1 MRVLFVSLDLPHPP
15 DKGQRMRNLSILR
28 ALAAEQHEVTLMSF
42 AESDELR
49 LDTSVLRQFCSRV
62 ELVPLPFT
70 GSSPA
75 RGILQ
80 RFLRLASPIPYG
92 AWRFRS
98 AELQARVREHVA
110 RDGCDIVIWDE
121 AYNLENLVERLPVPV
136 LLNSHDI
143 MQIIW
148 GRYLA
153 LEKNPLKR
161 LYARLEHRKLCRWE
175 SRAHLRVSKVLAVSA
190 HDAALL
196 RALCPG
202 LDVTVVPNTVDTDS
216 YQPLTTDDG
225 ASILFVGGMDWFPNR
240 DAAEFF
246 VSDILPLIRKAA
258 PGARFV
264 VAGRAPSAQVRARLE
279 IAGVAFLGRVPDI
292 RTVLAEAA
300 VCIVPLRIGSGVR
313 WKILE
318 AAAMAKPMVSTA
330 LGAEGL
336 NFVDGS
342 EIVLADD
349 PTSFA
354 AAVVALLDDPA
365 RRRTLGRAARARVE
379 SEYSFN
385 VLRASI
391 RGALSEFNGDLR
403 PPHHRLEGTET
414 LRP

>member
-1 MRVLFVSLDLPHPP
+1 MRILFVSLDLPYPP

-28 ALAAEQHEVTLMSF
+28 ALAAEQHQVTLMSF
-42 AESDELR
+42 AQSDELG
-49 LDTSVLRQFCSRV
+49 LDTSALRQLCSHV

-75 RGILQ
+75 RRYLQ
-80 RFLRLASPIPYG
+80 RLLGLASPIPHG
-92 AWRFRS
+92 ARRFRS
-98 AELQARVREHVA
+98 AELQARVREHVE
-110 RDGCDIVIWDE
+110 RDGCDVVIWDE

-161 LYARLEHRKLCRWE
+161 LYARLEHEKLRRWE
-175 SRAHLRVSKVLAVSA
+175 ARAHLRVSKVLAVSP

-196 RALCPG
+196 RGLCPG

-216 YQPLTTDDG
+216 YHPLTSDDG

-246 VSDILPLIRKAA
+246 ASDIFPLIRKAA
-258 PGARFV
+258 PNARFV
-264 VAGRAPSAQVRARLE
+264 VAGRAPSPQVRAQLE
-279 IAGVAFLGRVPDI
+279 IPGVAFLGKVPDI

-318 AAAMAKPMVSTA
+318 AAAMAKPMVSTT

-336 NFVDGS
+336 NFVDGG
-342 EIVLADD
+342 EIVRADD

-354 AAVVALLDDPA
+354 EAVVALLDDPA
-365 RRRTLGRAARARVE
+365 RRRTLGRAARARVQ
-379 SEYSFN
+379 SEYGFN
-385 VLRASI
+385 VLRASL
-391 RGALSEFNGDLR
+391 RSALLDFNGDPRATHDLLG
-403 PPHHRLEGTET
+403 RLET
-414 LRP
+414 R